1 LVKINLGAA
10 MRKKLV
16 VGNWKM
22 NGGLD
27 ANEVL
32 LKALADAND
41 SLTGVDVGVC
51 VPYPYLFQPAMLLEK
66 TSIAWGA
73 QNVSE
78 HGNGAY
84 TGEVSAAMLKE
95 FSCKYVLV
103 GHSER
108 RTIYGEV
115 NTLVAKKFIAAQK
128 AGVVPILCVGETLA
142 ERETNAT
149 ENVVG
154 RQLDK
159 VIELAGIAAFA
170 NCVLAY
176 EPVWAIGTGKTASAE
191 QAQAVHKFIRERI
204 AILDPGIATKLLIL
218 YGGSV
223 KAANAAQLLIMP
235 DVDGGL
241 IGGASLVAEDFLAI
255 CRAGIGV
262 A

>member
-1 LVKINLGAA
+1 

-27 ANEVL
+27 GNETL
-32 LKALADAND
+32 LKALADAAP
-41 SLTGVDVGVC
+41 SLVGVDVSVC
-51 VPYPYLFQPAMLLEK
+51 VPFPHLFQPAMLLEN
-66 TSIAWGA
+66 TAITWGA

-78 HGNGAY
+78 HLIGAY
-84 TGEVSAAMLKE
+84 TGEVSAPMLRE

-108 RTIYGEV
+108 RSLYGEDDA
-115 NTLVAKKFIAAQK
+115 TVARKFMAAQK
-128 AGVVPILCVGETLA
+128 AGITPILCVGETLA
-142 ERETNAT
+142 ERDANAT
-149 ENVVG
+149 ESVVG

-159 VIELAGIAAFA
+159 VIELAGIAALENA
-170 NCVLAY
+170 VVAY

-191 QAQAVHKFIRERI
+191 QAQEIHAFIRKRV
-204 AILDPGIATKLLIL
+204 ASLDSGLATKLLIL

-223 KAANAAQLLIMP
+223 KSSNAAQLMIMP

-241 IGGASLVAEDFLAI
+241 IGGASLIAEDFLGI
-255 CRAGIGV
+255 CRAGIG
-262 A
+262 AG

>member
-1 LVKINLGAA
+1 

-22 NGGLD
+22 HGVLD
-27 ANEVL
+27 ANEAL
-32 LKALADAND
+32 LKALADAKD
-41 SLTGVDVGVC
+41 SLAGVDVAVC
-51 VPYPYLFQPAMLLEK
+51 VPFPYLFQPAMLLEN
-66 TSIAWGA
+66 TPITWGA

-78 HGNGAY
+78 HGNGAF

-108 RTIYGEV
+108 RTLYGEDDGA
-115 NTLVAKKFIAAQK
+115 VARKFIAAQK
-128 AGVVPILCVGETLA
+128 AGIVPILCVGETLA
-142 ERETNAT
+142 EREADTT
-149 ENVVG
+149 ESVIG

-159 VIELAGIAAFA
+159 VIELAGIAALH
-170 NCVLAY
+170 NCVAAY
-176 EPVWAIGTGKTASAE
+176 EPIWAIGTGKTATAE
-191 QAQAVHKFIRERI
+191 QAQAVHQFIRSRI
-204 AILDPGIATKLLIL
+204 ASHDPGLATKLLIL

-255 CRAGIGV
+255 CRAGIRV

>member
-1 LVKINLGAA
+1 

-27 ANEVL
+27 ANEAL
-32 LKALADAND
+32 LKALADAKD
-41 SLTGVDVGVC
+41 TLASVDVAVC
-51 VPYPYLFQPAMLLEK
+51 VPFPFLFQPAMLLEA
-66 TSIAWGA
+66 TPIAWGA

-78 HGNGAY
+78 HGNGAF

-108 RTIYGEV
+108 RTLYGEDDSM
-115 NTLVAKKFIAAQK
+115 VARKFIAAQK
-128 AGVVPILCVGETLA
+128 VGIVPILCVGETLT
-142 ERETNAT
+142 EREANAT
-149 ENVVG
+149 ESVVG

-159 VIELAGIAAFA
+159 AIELAGIAAFQTA
-170 NCVLAY
+170 VLAY
-176 EPVWAIGTGKTASAE
+176 EPVWAIGTGKTATAE
-191 QAQAVHKFIRERI
+191 QAQAVHHFIRNRI
-204 AILDPGIATKLLIL
+204 ASHDSGIALKLLIL

-255 CRAGIGV
+255 CRAGIKV

>member
-1 LVKINLGAA
+1 

-22 NGGLD
+22 NGVLD
-27 ANEVL
+27 ANETL
-32 LKALADAND
+32 LKALADAKD
-41 SLTGVDVGVC
+41 SLTGVDVAVC
-51 VPYPYLFQPAMLLEK
+51 VPFPYLFQPAMLLEN
-66 TSIAWGA
+66 TAISWGA

-84 TGEVSAAMLKE
+84 TGEVSAGMLKE
-95 FSCKYVLV
+95 FSCAYVLV

-108 RTIYGEV
+108 RTLYGE
-115 NTLVAKKFIAAQK
+115 NDETVARKFIAAQK
-128 AGVVPILCVGETLA
+128 AGIVPILCVGETSA
-142 ERETNAT
+142 ERDADAT
-149 ENVVG
+149 ESVVG

-159 VIELAGIAAFA
+159 VIELAGIAALQS
-170 NCVLAY
+170 CVIAY
-176 EPVWAIGTGKTASAE
+176 EPVWAIGTGKTATAE
-191 QAQAVHKFIRERI
+191 QAQAVHQFIRSRI
-204 AILDPGIATKLLIL
+204 AGHDSSLAAKLLIL

-241 IGGASLVAEDFLAI
+241 IGGASLIAEDFLAI
-255 CRAGIGV
+255 CRAGIPV

>member
-1 LVKINLGAA
+1 

-27 ANEVL
+27 GNETL
-32 LKALADAND
+32 LKALAEAAPTLD
-41 SLTGVDVGVC
+41 GVDVSIC
-51 VPYPYLFQPAMLLEK
+51 VPFPYLFQPAMLLEN
-66 TSIAWGA
+66 TAITWGA

-78 HGNGAY
+78 HLIGAY
-84 TGEVSAAMLKE
+84 TGEVSAAMLRE
-95 FSCKYVLV
+95 FSCQYVLV

-108 RTIYGEV
+108 RSLYGEDDA
-115 NTLVAKKFIAAQK
+115 TVARKFITAQK
-128 AGVVPILCVGETLA
+128 AGITPILCVGETLA
-142 ERETNAT
+142 EREANAT
-149 ENVVG
+149 QNVVG

-159 VIELAGIAAFA
+159 VIELAGIAGLENA
-170 NCVLAY
+170 VLAY

-191 QAQAVHKFIRERI
+191 QAQEVHAFIRNRV
-204 AILDPGIATKLLIL
+204 ASNDSGLALKLLIL

-223 KAANAAQLLIMP
+223 KASNAAQLLIMP

-255 CRAGIGV
+255 CRAGIG
-262 A
+262 AD

>member
-1 LVKINLGAA
+1 
-10 MRKKLV
+10 MSKKLV

-27 ANEVL
+27 GNEL
-32 LKALADAND
+32 LLNALADAAP
-41 SLTGVDVGVC
+41 SLEGVDVSVC
-51 VPYPYLFQPAMLLEK
+51 VPFPYLFQPAMLLEK
-66 TSIAWGA
+66 TLITWGA

-78 HGNGAY
+78 HSIGAY
-84 TGEVSAAMLKE
+84 TGEVSAAMLQE

-108 RTIYGEV
+108 RTIYGE
-115 NTLVAKKFIAAQK
+115 NDETVARKFIAAQK
-128 AGVVPILCVGETLA
+128 AGIVPILCVGETLA
-142 ERETNAT
+142 EREASAT
-149 ENVVG
+149 ERVVG

-159 VIELAGIAAFA
+159 VIEFAGIAALESS
-170 NCVLAY
+170 VLAY
-176 EPVWAIGTGKTASAE
+176 EPIWAIGTGKTASAE
-191 QAQAVHKFIRERI
+191 QAQAVHQFIRNRI
-204 AILDPGIATKLLIL
+204 ASHDSSLAAKLLIL

-241 IGGASLVAEDFLAI
+241 IGGASLIAEDFLAI
-255 CRAGIGV
+255 CRAGVSV

>member
-1 LVKINLGAA
+1 

-27 ANEVL
+27 ANEAL
-32 LKALADAND
+32 LKALAEAND
-41 SLTGVDVGVC
+41 SLAGVDVAVC
-51 VPYPYLFQPAMLLEK
+51 IPYPYLFQPAMLLEK
-66 TSIAWGA
+66 TSIVWGA

-95 FSCKYVLV
+95 FSCKFVLV

-108 RTIYGEV
+108 RSLYGE
-115 NTLVAKKFIAAQK
+115 NDETVAHKFIAAQK
-128 AGVVPILCVGETLA
+128 ADIAPILCVGETLA
-142 ERETNAT
+142 EREANAT
-149 ENVVG
+149 ESVVG

-159 VIELAGIAAFA
+159 VIDRAGIAAFQY
-170 NCVLAY
+170 CVVAY
-176 EPVWAIGTGKTASAE
+176 EPVWAIGTGKTATAE
-191 QAQAVHKFIRERI
+191 QAQAVHQFIRKRI
-204 AILDPGIATKLLIL
+204 ADHDSGLAAKLLIL

-241 IGGASLVAEDFLAI
+241 IGGASLIAEDFLAI
-255 CRAGIGV
+255 CRAGVRV